1 MAFATAQGVV
11 AIAAVEQVIAGI
23 AAEQV
28 GLVAAEQGVI
38 TVAAGEL
45 VLTLF
50 AVQLVVTRTAEDR
63 VLVVP
68 TAPVIISTDMFGL
81 TDELG
86 ELRAVAQLPSI
97 TPAVPVTF
105 TLVFTRG

>member
-1 MAFATAQGVV
+1 M
-11 AIAAVEQVIAGI
+11 
-23 AAEQV
+23 
-28 GLVAAEQGVI
+28 
-38 TVAAGEL
+38 
-45 VLTLF
+45 
-50 AVQLVVTRTAEDR
+50 
-63 VLVVP
+63 VP